1 MPNKYEREI
10 EEILRNMEQ
19 TEPKPTLGQKLSG
32 RMRRKSGYRSNTP
45 KRSLPS
51 FSLSVAEWLLVI
63 AIAAALI
70 AGGYAYAQE
79 RATIVTGIVAAVGAL
94 CLLLVVL
101 SPFFSANRSTQS
113 TRYGNVTP
121 LRGGLFHGLRSR
133 WNLLVMRLRYRRD
146 RK

>member
-19 TEPKPTLGQKLSG
+19 TEPRPTLGQKLSG

-51 FSLSVAEWLLVI
+51 FSLSIPEWLLVI
-63 AIAAALI
+63 AIVAALI

-79 RATIVTGIVAAVGAL
+79 RVTIVTGIVAVVGAV

-101 SPFFSANRSTQS
+101 SPFFSVNRSTQS

-121 LRGGLFHGLRSR
+121 LHQGPFHGLRAR
-133 WNLLVMRLRYRRD
+133 WNLLLLRLRYRRD

>member
-19 TEPKPTLGQKLSG
+19 TEPRPTLSQKLSG

-51 FSLSVAEWLLVI
+51 FSLSVPEWLLVI
-63 AIAAALI
+63 AVVAALI

-79 RATIVTGIVAAVGAL
+79 RATIVTGIIAVVGAI

-101 SPFFSANRSTQS
+101 SPFFSVNRSTQS

-121 LRGGLFHGLRSR
+121 LRSSLFHSLRTR
-133 WNLLVMRLRYRRD
+133 WNLLLLRLRYRRK

>member
-19 TEPKPTLGQKLSG
+19 TEPRPTLSQKLSG
-32 RMRRKSGYRSNTP
+32 RMRRKSGYRLNTP

-51 FSLSVAEWLLVI
+51 FSLSVPEWLLVI
-63 AIAAALI
+63 AVVAALI

-79 RATIVTGIVAAVGAL
+79 RATIVTGIIAVVGTL

-101 SPFFSANRSTQS
+101 TPFFSENLSTQS
-113 TRYGNVTP
+113 TRYRNVTP
-121 LRGGLFHGLRSR
+121 LHSGLFHSLRTR
-133 WNLLVMRLRYRRD
+133 WNLLLLRLRYRRNQ
-146 RK
+146 K

>member
-1 MPNKYEREI
+1 MTNKYEREI

-63 AIAAALI
+63 AIVAALI

-79 RATIVTGIVAAVGAL
+79 RATIVTGIIAAAGAL
-94 CLLLVVL
+94 CLFLVVL
-101 SPFFSANRSTQS
+101 LPFFRANPSTE
-113 TRYGNVTP
+113 TTPYRNVTHF
-121 LRGGLFHGLRSR
+121 RGGR
-133 WNLLVMRLRYRRD
+133 
-146 RK
+146 

>member
-63 AIAAALI
+63 AIFAALI

-79 RATIVTGIVAAVGAL
+79 RATIMTGIIAAAGAF
-94 CLLLVVL
+94 CLLLV
-101 SPFFSANRSTQS
+101 
-113 TRYGNVTP
+113 
-121 LRGGLFHGLRSR
+121 
-133 WNLLVMRLRYRRD
+133 LLLPSFVS
-146 RK
+146 

>member
-1 MPNKYEREI
+1 MSNKYQREI

-63 AIAAALI
+63 AIVAALI
-70 AGGYAYAQE
+70 AGGYAYAQD
-79 RATIVTGIVAAVGAL
+79 RAPIVTGIIPAAGPL
-94 CLLLVVL
+94 CLLLDLL
-101 SPFFSANRSTQS
+101 SPFFHPNSS
-113 TRYGNVTP
+113 
-121 LRGGLFHGLRSR
+121 L
-133 WNLLVMRLRYRRD
+133 
-146 RK
+146 

>member
-19 TEPKPTLGQKLSG
+19 TEPRPTLGQKLSG
-32 RMRRKSGYRSNTP
+32 RMRRKSGNRSRTP

-51 FSLSVAEWLLVI
+51 FSLSIPEWLLVI

-79 RATIVTGIVAAVGAL
+79 RATIVTGIVAVVGAV
-94 CLLLVVL
+94 CVLLVVL

-113 TRYGNVTP
+113 ARYGNVTP
-121 LRGGLFHGLRSR
+121 LHQGPLHGLRAR
-133 WNLLVMRLRYRRD
+133 WNLLLLRLRYRRD

>member
-19 TEPKPTLGQKLSG
+19 TEPRPTLSQKLSG

-51 FSLSVAEWLLVI
+51 FSLSVPEWLLVI
-63 AIAAALI
+63 AVVAALV

-79 RATIVTGIVAAVGAL
+79 RATIVTGIIAVVGTI

-101 SPFFSANRSTQS
+101 SPFFSANRSMQS

-121 LRGGLFHGLRSR
+121 LHSGLLHSLRTR
-133 WNLLVMRLRYRRD
+133 WNLLLLRLRYRRNQ
-146 RK
+146 K

>member
-1 MPNKYEREI
+1 MPNKYQREI

-32 RMRRKSGYRSNTP
+32 RMRRKSGHRSNTP

-51 FSLSVAEWLLVI
+51 FSISIPEWLLVI
-63 AIAAALI
+63 AVVAALI

-79 RATIVTGIVAAVGAL
+79 RATIVTGIIAVVGAL
-94 CLLLVVL
+94 SLLLVVL

-121 LRGGLFHGLRSR
+121 IRGGLFHGLRTR
-133 WNLLVMRLRYRRD
+133 WNLLTLRFRYRRG

>member
-32 RMRRKSGYRSNTP
+32 RMRRKSGNRSHTP

-51 FSLSVAEWLLVI
+51 FSISVPEWLLVI
-63 AIAAALI
+63 AVVAALI

-79 RATIVTGIVAAVGAL
+79 RATIVTGIVAVIGAL
-94 CLLLVVL
+94 SLLLVML
-101 SPFFSANRSTQS
+101 SPFFSANRSMQS

-121 LRGGLFHGLRSR
+121 IRGGLF
-133 WNLLVMRLRYRRD
+133 
-146 RK
+146 